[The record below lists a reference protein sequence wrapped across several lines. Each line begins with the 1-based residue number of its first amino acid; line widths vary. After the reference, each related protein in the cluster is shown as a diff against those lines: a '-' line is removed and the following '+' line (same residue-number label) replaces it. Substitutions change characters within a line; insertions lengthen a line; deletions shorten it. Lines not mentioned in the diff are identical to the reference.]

1 MDKIYEASHEKTN
14 NVVSDQVLYKPE
26 SVDGKKAQ
34 EKKSRKLSHGKKS
47 QEKSHKN
54 MGTTLVY
61 GARRL
66 DGGPWSQGKGG

>member
-14 NVVSDQVLYKPE
+14 NVVSDQVLYKPACT
-26 SVDGKKAQ
+26 VGHRK
-34 EKKSRKLSHGKKS
+34 KKSRKLSHGKKS